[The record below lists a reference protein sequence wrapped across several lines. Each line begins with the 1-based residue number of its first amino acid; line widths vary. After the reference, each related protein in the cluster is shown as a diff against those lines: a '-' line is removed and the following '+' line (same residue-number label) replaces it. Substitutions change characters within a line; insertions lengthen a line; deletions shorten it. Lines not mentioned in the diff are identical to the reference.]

1 LKAEIVSI
9 GTELLFGEIDDT
21 NATYISRLLT
31 SIGIDVHLR
40 HAVDDELAR
49 IVQVLGAAMRRSD
62 AVITCGGLGPTP
74 DDLTRQAVAQ
84 ITNRALQTV
93 PAAEQQLR
101 DFFAKRHRKVSSNNL
116 RQCQVPRGGQLL
128 GNSVG
133 TAPGLLI
140 EHEGCTLI
148 AVPGPPPEMRQMMT
162 DHVMPY
168 LRERLTQQQQS
179 SLFTRT
185 LRIADIGESDLA
197 QQLED
202 ILAGQTDPAL
212 ALYASPGEVRI
223 RMHTKAPSQ
232 QEANKK
238 LGDLENSI
246 RQRLGEHIYGTDDET
261 MEVAVG
267 QVLVAAGAT
276 LAVAESC
283 TGGLIA
289 SRITDV
295 PGSSRYF
302 QGGYV
307 TYSNELKQQ
316 LLGVPAQIIQQ
327 HGTVSEECA
336 QAMAEGAR
344 QGSGADYALAVTG
357 IAGPDGGTP
366 QKPVGRVYIAVADEQ
381 ETICQQF
388 DWPGTRSQFK
398 QRTSQMALNM
408 LRKRV
413 LGIV

>member
-1 LKAEIVSI
+1 MKAEIVSI

-21 NATYISRLLT
+21 NATYISRRLT

-40 HAVDDELAR
+40 HAVDDELGR

-62 AVITCGGLGPTP
+62 IVVVCGGLGPTP
-74 DDLTRQAVAQ
+74 DDLTRQAIAQ
-84 ITNRALQTV
+84 VTNRALQSM

-116 RQCQVPRGGQLL
+116 SQCQVPRGGQLL
-128 GNSVG
+128 SNSVG
-133 TAPGLLI
+133 TAPGLLV

-148 AVPGPPPEMRQMMT
+148 ALPGPPPEMQQMMT
-162 DHVMPY
+162 EHVMPY
-168 LRERLTQQQQS
+168 LHNRLQEHNES
-179 SLFTRT
+179 PMFTRI

-202 ILAGQTDPAL
+202 ILANQSDPAL
-212 ALYASPGEVRI
+212 ALYASPGDVRI
-223 RMHTKAPSQ
+223 RIHTKALSQ
-232 QEANKK
+232 QEANTK
-238 LGDLENSI
+238 LGKLENSI
-246 RQRLGEHIYGTDDET
+246 RQQVGEHIYGTDDET

-267 QVLVAAGAT
+267 RVLIAAGAT

-283 TGGLIA
+283 TGGLVA

-327 HGTVSEECA
+327 HGAVSEECA
-336 QAMAEGAR
+336 QVMAEGAR
-344 QGSGADYALAVTG
+344 QSSGADYALAVTG
-357 IAGPDGGTP
+357 IAGPDGGTA

-398 QRTSQMALNM
+398 QRTSQMALNL

>member
-1 LKAEIVSI
+1 MKAEIVSI

-74 DDLTRQAVAQ
+74 DDLTRQAIAQ
-84 ITNRALQTV
+84 VTNRALQTV

-128 GNSVG
+128 GNSAG

-148 AVPGPPPEMRQMMT
+148 AVPGPPPEMRPMMT

-168 LRERLTQQQQS
+168 LREKLAQQQQS
-179 SLFTRT
+179 SLFTRM
-185 LRIADIGESDLA
+185 LRTTDIGESDLA

-202 ILAGQTDPAL
+202 ILADQSDPAL

-246 RQRLGEHIYGTDDET
+246 RQRLGEHVYGTDDET

-267 QVLVAAGAT
+267 RVLVAAGAT

-295 PGSSRYF
+295 SGSSRYF
-302 QGGYV
+302 QGAYV

-316 LLGVPAQIIQQ
+316 LLGVPAEVIQQ
-327 HGTVSEECA
+327 HGAVSEECA

-357 IAGPDGGTP
+357 VAGPDGGTS

-381 ETICQQF
+381 GTICQQF

>member
-21 NATYISRLLT
+21 NATYISRQFT
-31 SIGIDVHLR
+31 SIGIDVYLR
-40 HAVDDELAR
+40 HAVDDDLAR

-62 AVITCGGLGPTP
+62 VVITCGGLGPTP
-74 DDLTRQAVAQ
+74 DDLTRQAIAQ
-84 ITNRALQTV
+84 VTNRALQSV

-101 DFFAKRHRKVSSNNL
+101 DFFAKRHRKASSNNL
-116 RQCQVPRGGQLL
+116 RQCQVPRGGRLL
-128 GNSVG
+128 DNPVG
-133 TAPGLLI
+133 TAPGLLV

-148 AVPGPPPEMRQMMT
+148 AVPGPPPEMHQMMT
-162 DHVMPY
+162 EHVIPY
-168 LRERLTQQQQS
+168 LHERLQEHEES
-179 SLFTRT
+179 PLFTRT
-185 LRIADIGESDLA
+185 LRTADIGESDLA

-202 ILAGQTDPAL
+202 ILANQSDPAV

-246 RQRLGEHIYGTDDET
+246 RQRLSEHVYGTDDET

-267 QVLVAAGAT
+267 QVLLAAGAT

-302 QGGYV
+302 QGSYV

-316 LLGVPAQIIQQ
+316 LLDVPVQIIQQ
-327 HGTVSEECA
+327 HGAVSEECA
-336 QAMAEGAR
+336 RAMAEGAR
-344 QGSGADYALAVTG
+344 TDSGADYALAVTG
-357 IAGPDGGTP
+357 IAGPDGGTA

-381 ETICQQF
+381 GTICQQF
-388 DWPGTRSQFK
+388 DWPGTRNQFK
-398 QRTSQMALNM
+398 QRASQMALNM

>member
-31 SIGIDVHLR
+31 SIGIDVYLR

-49 IVQVLGAAMRRSD
+49 IVQVLGVAMRRSD

-74 DDLTRQAVAQ
+74 DDLTRQAIAQ
-84 ITNRALQTV
+84 VTNRALQTV

-116 RQCQVPRGGQLL
+116 SQCQVPRGGQLL
-128 GNSVG
+128 SNSVG
-133 TAPGLLI
+133 TAPGLLV

-148 AVPGPPPEMRQMMT
+148 ALPGPPPEMHQMMT
-162 DHVMPY
+162 EHVMPY
-168 LRERLTQQQQS
+168 LHNRLQEHDES
-179 SLFTRT
+179 PMFTRI

-202 ILAGQTDPAL
+202 ILANQSDPAL

-223 RMHTKAPSQ
+223 RMHTKAPSR
-232 QEANKK
+232 QEANTK
-238 LGDLENSI
+238 LGKLENSI
-246 RQRLGEHIYGTDDET
+246 RQRLGEHVYGTDDET

-267 QVLVAAGAT
+267 RVLVAAGAT

-283 TGGLIA
+283 TGGLVA

-327 HGTVSEECA
+327 HGAVSEECA
-336 QAMAEGAR
+336 RVMAEGAR
-344 QGSGADYALAVTG
+344 QSSGADYALAVTG
-357 IAGPDGGTP
+357 IAGPDGGTA
-366 QKPVGRVYIAVADEQ
+366 QTPVGRVYIAVADEQ

>member
-1 LKAEIVSI
+1 MKAEIVSI

-40 HAVDDELAR
+40 HTVDDELAR

-74 DDLTRQAVAQ
+74 DDLTRQAIAQ
-84 ITNRALQTV
+84 VTNRALQAV

-128 GNSVG
+128 SNSVG
-133 TAPGLLI
+133 TAPGLLV
-140 EHEGCTLI
+140 EHEGCALI
-148 AVPGPPPEMRQMMT
+148 ALPGPPPEMHQMMT
-162 DHVMPY
+162 EHVMPY
-168 LRERLTQQQQS
+168 LREKLAQQQQS

-185 LRIADIGESDLA
+185 LRVADMGESDLA
-197 QQLED
+197 QQIQD
-202 ILAGQTDPAL
+202 ILAHQSDPAL

-223 RMHTKAPSQ
+223 RMHTKASSQ

-238 LGDLENSI
+238 LGDIENSI
-246 RQRLGEHIYGTDDET
+246 RQRLGEHVYGTDDET

-267 QVLVAAGAT
+267 RVLVAAGAT

-316 LLGVPAQIIQQ
+316 VLGVPAQIIQQ
-327 HGTVSEECA
+327 HGAVSEECA

-344 QGSGADYALAVTG
+344 HSSGADYSLAVTG

-381 ETICQQF
+381 GTICQQF
-388 DWPGTRSQFK
+388 DWPGTRGQFK
-398 QRTSQMALNM
+398 QRTSQMALNL

>member
-21 NATYISRLLT
+21 NATYISRQLT
-31 SIGIDVHLR
+31 SIGIDVNLR
-40 HAVDDELAR
+40 HAVDDELAH
-49 IVQVLGAAMRRSD
+49 IVQVLGTAMRRSD
-62 AVITCGGLGPTP
+62 VVITCGGLGPTP
-74 DDLTRQAVAQ
+74 DDLTRQAITQV
-84 ITNRALQTV
+84 TNRALQTV

-101 DFFAKRHRKVSSNNL
+101 DFFAKRHRKISSTNL
-116 RQCQVPRGGQLL
+116 KQCQVPRGGQLL
-128 GNSVG
+128 DNPVG
-133 TAPGLLI
+133 TAPGLLV
-140 EHEGCTLI
+140 EHEGCVLI
-148 AVPGPPPEMRQMMT
+148 AVPGPPPEMRLMMT
-162 DHVMPY
+162 KHVIPY
-168 LRERLTQQQQS
+168 LRKRLQEQGEMP
-179 SLFTRT
+179 LFTRT
-185 LRIADIGESDLA
+185 LRTADIGEADLA
-197 QQLED
+197 EQLKD
-202 ILAGQTDPAL
+202 ILANQSDPAL

-246 RQRLGEHIYGTDDET
+246 RQQIGEHVYGTDDET

-267 QVLVAAGAT
+267 KVLTAAGAT
-276 LAVAESC
+276 VVVAESC

-302 QGGYV
+302 RGGYV

-316 LLGVPAQIIQQ
+316 LLGVPAQILQQ
-327 HGTVSEECA
+327 HGAVSEECA
-336 QAMAEGAR
+336 RAMAEGAR
-344 QGSGADYALAVTG
+344 ESSGADYALAVTG
-357 IAGPDGGTP
+357 IAGPTGGTA

-381 ETICQQF
+381 GTICQQF

-398 QRTSQMALNM
+398 HRTSQMALNM

-413 LGIV
+413 LGLV

>member
-1 LKAEIVSI
+1 MKAEIVSI

-74 DDLTRQAVAQ
+74 DDLTRQAIAQ
-84 ITNRALQTV
+84 VTNRALQTV

-101 DFFAKRHRKVSSNNL
+101 DFFAKRHRKISSNNL

-140 EHEGCTLI
+140 EHEDCTLI
-148 AVPGPPPEMRQMMT
+148 AVPGPPSEMRQMMT
-162 DHVMPY
+162 EHVMPY
-168 LRERLTQQQQS
+168 LHERLTQQQQG

-185 LRIADIGESDLA
+185 LRVADIGESDLA

-202 ILAGQTDPAL
+202 ILADQSDPAL

-246 RQRLGEHIYGTDDET
+246 RQRLGEHIYGTDGEI

-307 TYSNELKQQ
+307 TYSDELKQ
-316 LLGVPAQIIQQ
+316 LLGVPAEVIQQ
-327 HGTVSEECA
+327 HGAVSEQCA

-344 QGSGADYALAVTG
+344 KGSGADYALAVTG

>member
-1 LKAEIVSI
+1 
-9 GTELLFGEIDDT
+9 
-21 NATYISRLLT
+21 
-31 SIGIDVHLR
+31 
-40 HAVDDELAR
+40 
-49 IVQVLGAAMRRSD
+49 M
-62 AVITCGGLGPTP
+62 
-74 DDLTRQAVAQ
+74 
-84 ITNRALQTV
+84 
-93 PAAEQQLR
+93 
-101 DFFAKRHRKVSSNNL
+101 
-116 RQCQVPRGGQLL
+116 PRGGQLL

-133 TAPGLLI
+133 TAPGLLV
-140 EHEGCTLI
+140 EHNGCTLI
-148 AVPGPPPEMRQMMT
+148 AVPGPPPEMRQMMAE
-162 DHVMPY
+162 HVMPY
-168 LRERLTQQQQS
+168 LREKLAQQQQS

-185 LRIADIGESDLA
+185 LRTADIGESDLA

-202 ILAGQTDPAL
+202 ILADQSDPTL

-267 QVLVAAGAT
+267 QVLIAAGAT

-283 TGGLIA
+283 TGGLVA

-327 HGTVSEECA
+327 HGAVSQECA
-336 QAMAEGAR
+336 EAMAEGAR
-344 QGSGADYALAVTG
+344 KGSGADYTLAVTG

>member
-1 LKAEIVSI
+1 MKAEIVAI
-9 GTELLFGEIDDT
+9 GTELLLGEIDDT

-31 SIGIDVHLR
+31 STGIDVHLR

-74 DDLTRQAVAQ
+74 DDLTRQAIAQ
-84 ITNRALQTV
+84 VTNRALQTV

-140 EHEGCTLI
+140 EHEGCALI
-148 AVPGPPPEMRQMMT
+148 AVPGPPSEMHQMMT

-168 LRERLTQQQQS
+168 LREKLAQQQQS

-185 LRIADIGESDLA
+185 LRTADIGESDLA

-202 ILAGQTDPAL
+202 ILADQSDPAL

-223 RMHTKAPSQ
+223 RMHTKAASQ

-238 LGDLENSI
+238 LGILENSI

-283 TGGLIA
+283 TGGLVA

-327 HGTVSEECA
+327 HGAVSEECA
-336 QAMAEGAR
+336 EAMAEGAR
-344 QGSGADYALAVTG
+344 KGSGADYALAVTG

-366 QKPVGRVYIAVADEQ
+366 QRPVGRVYIAVADEQ

-388 DWPGTRSQFK
+388 DWPATRSQFK
-398 QRTSQMALNM
+398 QRASQMALNM

>member
-1 LKAEIVSI
+1 LKAEIVAI
-9 GTELLFGEIDDT
+9 GTELLLGEIDDT
-21 NATYISRLLT
+21 NATYISRQLT

-74 DDLTRQAVAQ
+74 DDLTRQAIAQ
-84 ITNRALQTV
+84 VTNRALQTV

-101 DFFAKRHRKVSSNNL
+101 DFFAKRHRDVASINL

-148 AVPGPPPEMRQMMT
+148 AVPGPPSEMRQMMT

-168 LRERLTQQQQS
+168 LHEKLGQQQNN

-185 LRIADIGESDLA
+185 LRTADIGESDLS

-202 ILAGQTDPAL
+202 ILADQTDPAL

-267 QVLVAAGAT
+267 QVLAAAGAT
-276 LAVAESC
+276 LVVAESC
-283 TGGLIA
+283 TGGLVA

-316 LLGVPAQIIQQ
+316 LLGVPTEIIQQ
-327 HGTVSEECA
+327 HGAVSEECA

-344 QGSGADYALAVTG
+344 KGSGADYALAVTG

-366 QKPVGRVYIAVADEQ
+366 QKPVGRIYIAVADEQ